1 MKKTTPRNEHMAK
14 RQAQV
19 GSYRTVAKEFGVG
32 KSTVGR
38 AMKEPARI
46 GPKPK
51 KVPGLDL
58 RDGFTK
64 IGPAK

>member
-1 MKKTTPRNEHMAK
+1 MTKTPRNEHMAR

-32 KSTVGR
+32 KSTIGR
-38 AMKEPARI
+38 AVSTKI

-58 RDGFTK
+58 KTGFTR
-64 IGPAK
+64 IGSADD